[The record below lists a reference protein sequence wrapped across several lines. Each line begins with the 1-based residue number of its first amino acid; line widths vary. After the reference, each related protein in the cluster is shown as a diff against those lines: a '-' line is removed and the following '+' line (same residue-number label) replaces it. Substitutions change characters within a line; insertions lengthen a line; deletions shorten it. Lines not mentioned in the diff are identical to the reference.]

1 LIRSTGEAGRDEDAN
16 ESRKVDELEM
26 PTLELTVLEEKLEDF
41 QVWFRENNPRSKK
54 ARTCEFLEDP
64 GQQ

>member
-1 LIRSTGEAGRDEDAN
+1 
-16 ESRKVDELEM
+16 M